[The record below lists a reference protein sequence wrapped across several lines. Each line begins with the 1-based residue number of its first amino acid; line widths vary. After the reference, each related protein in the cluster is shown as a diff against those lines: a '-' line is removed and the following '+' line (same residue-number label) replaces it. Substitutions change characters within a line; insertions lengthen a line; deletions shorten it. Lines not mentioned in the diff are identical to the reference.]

1 MGRRAGQPGPV
12 RGKRNFIRHGVRIRF
27 LQRRYAIVTIHHST
41 HESDEFEIGIAEID
55 LQHRQLGHLLERLRE
70 STEKQYGYAAN
81 AILGELTIQTR
92 IHFAVEESLMRLLS
106 FPGTAA
112 HIAEHRRLTEQLEKF
127 RMRAQDFDI
136 SDGLSGF
143 IQTWLIDHVN
153 HFDRQFVAHFLSKGV
168 NPQAVPRP
176 D

>member
-1 MGRRAGQPGPV
+1 MPGRPAKFAAADFSSGMVLRLV
-12 RGKRNFIRHGVRIRF
+12 F
-27 LQRRYAIVTIHHST
+27 LQRRYTIVTSHHSP
-41 HESDEFEIGIAEID
+41 HELDDFEIGIAEID
-55 LQHRQLGHLLERLRE
+55 LQHRQLGHLLQRLRE

-81 AILGELTIQTR
+81 TILGELAIQTR

-106 FPGTAA
+106 FPGTDA
-112 HIAEHRRLTEQLEKF
+112 HVAEHRRLTEQLEKF
-127 RMRAQDFDI
+127 RKRAQDFDI

-153 HFDRQFVAHFLSKGV
+153 NFDRQFVAHFISKGV